1 MARAVSA
8 SNDFSLKKNETLKKQ
23 KPGDKPVFN
32 QSEKTKSL
40 FKAALINLK
49 TSALSIVADSKEVEV
64 LILRSN
70 ILSFLP
76 ENEKDKIYTDIAARV
91 TGGDADKPSSITEVM
106 NVKGESKKWEDFRV
120 RLVKDIR
127 KSQYMERHKGV
138 YKR

>member
-1 MARAVSA
+1 
-8 SNDFSLKKNETLKKQ
+8 
-23 KPGDKPVFN
+23 
-32 QSEKTKSL
+32 
-40 FKAALINLK
+40 
-49 TSALSIVADSKEVEV
+49 

>member
-1 MARAVSA
+1 M
-8 SNDFSLKKNETLKKQ
+8 
-23 KPGDKPVFN
+23 
-32 QSEKTKSL
+32 
-40 FKAALINLK
+40 
-49 TSALSIVADSKEVEV
+49 

-76 ENEKDKIYTDIAARV
+76 EHEKDKIYTDISARV
-91 TGGDADKPSSITEVM
+91 TGGDPDKPSSISEVM
-106 NVKGESKKWEDFRV
+106 NVKGESKKWEHFRV

>member
-1 MARAVSA
+1 M
-8 SNDFSLKKNETLKKQ
+8 
-23 KPGDKPVFN
+23 FN
-32 QSEKTKSL
+32 QGEKTRSL
-40 FKAALINLK
+40 FKAALKNLK
-49 TSALSIVADSKEVEV
+49 TSALSVVADSKEVEV

-76 ENEKDKIYTDIAARV
+76 EHEKDKIYTDIASRM
-91 TGGDADKPSSITEVM
+91 TGGDPDKPSSITEVM
-106 NVKGESKKWEDFRV
+106 NVKGESKKWEHFRV